1 MIRSNLYK
9 DIPEITKDEVVEPLL
24 QTRHFR
30 LERIISKRHA
40 TPPGKWYD
48 QETEEWV
55 VLLKGS
61 AGLLFEG
68 NPQVQVMRAGDSL
81 LIPSRRRHRVEWT
94 DPKEETIWLAL
105 HYHGAEDDSGETGL

>member
-1 MIRSNLYK
+1 MNCQNLYRK
-9 DIPEITKDEVVEPLL
+9 IPADTKEEIFEPLL

-30 LERIISKRHA
+30 LERIVSKGQA
-40 TPPGKWYD
+40 TPPGEWYD
-48 QETEEWV
+48 QAMEEWV

-68 NPQVQVMRAGDSL
+68 RAEIKVMEPGDFL
-81 LIPSRRRHRVEWT
+81 HIPSHQRHRVEWT

-105 HYHGAEDDSGETGL
+105 HY